1 MKPFNWRAL
10 IGIVLVIIGGLSFL
24 QGFNVIHLQGDLW
37 SLSFATLFA
46 AIGAAFL
53 YVLASNRLNWWA
65 AIPGFALLGLAA
77 LMLLAMVP
85 GFPGVYGGAIFMA
98 SISLGFLVVYL
109 LDRRNWWAVIPGGSV
124 LSVALMIALT
134 PLGGMLAVG
143 AMFFGLGLTFVAL
156 TLLPVGMMRMTWAW
170 IPALA
175 LFLMG
180 VFFLFLQG
188 ATAALVAPVALILV
202 GAFLLVRPLLR
213 RN

>member
-10 IGIVLVIIGGLSFL
+10 IGIVLVVIGGLSFL
-24 QGFNVIHLQGDLW
+24 QGFNVIHLHGDIW
-37 SLSFATLFA
+37 GMSFAVLFA

-53 YVLASNRLNWWA
+53 YVMASNRLNWWA

-77 LMLLAMVP
+77 LILLAMVP

-109 LDRRNWWAVIPGGSV
+109 MDRRNWWAIIPGGSV
-124 LSVALMIALT
+124 LSVAVMIALT
-134 PLGGMLAVG
+134 PFGGNLAVG
-143 AMFFGLGLTFVAL
+143 VMFFGMGVTFAAL
-156 TLLPVGMMRMTWAW
+156 TLLPVAGTRMSWAW

-202 GAFLLVRPLLR
+202 GGFLLVRPLLHR
-213 RN
+213 D

>member
-10 IGIVLVIIGGLSFL
+10 IGIVLVVIGGLSFL
-24 QGFNVIHLQGDLW
+24 QGFDVIHLQGDIW
-37 SLSFATLFA
+37 TLSFAVLFA

-53 YVLASNRLNWWA
+53 YVLVSSRLNWWA
-65 AIPGFALLGLAA
+65 AIPGFTLLGLAA
-77 LMLLAMVP
+77 LMVLTMVP
-85 GFPGVYGGAIFMA
+85 GFRGVYGGAIFMA

-109 LDRRNWWAVIPGGSV
+109 MDRRNWWAVIPCGSV

-134 PLGGMLAVG
+134 TLGSMLAVG
-143 AMFFGLGLTFVAL
+143 VMFFGLGLTFVVL
-156 TLLPVGMMRMTWAW
+156 TLLPVTGIRMTWAW

-180 VFFLFLQG
+180 IFFLFLQG

-202 GAFLLVRPLLR
+202 GAFLLVRPLLHR
-213 RN
+213 E